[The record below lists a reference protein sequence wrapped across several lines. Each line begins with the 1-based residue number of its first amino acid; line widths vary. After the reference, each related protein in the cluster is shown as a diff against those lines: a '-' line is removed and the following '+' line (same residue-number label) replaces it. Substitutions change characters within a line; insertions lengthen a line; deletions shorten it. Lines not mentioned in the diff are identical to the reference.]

1 MLAYYPCRTG
11 NFSLEKGRWGIRA
24 EQLATQ
30 ERLREHSG
38 SEKSPIIN
46 PDPESRKLMGTL
58 PTFVRNCPLLS
69 KSNPAWIAP

>member
-1 MLAYYPCRTG
+1 MPDRKFFPRNG
-11 NFSLEKGRWGIRA
+11 EGGIRA
-24 EQLATQ
+24 EHLATQ